1 MKLFRKNLLE
11 KLKTKNKGNI
21 KLTKA
26 IDELISTIEMKTW
39 KTKEDIKADRPDAD
53 QVHSDGFYFFNI
65 HVHRTLVLI
74 ELSTHSGIAR
84 IVWAGSHSKYER
96 TFKNSKDTIKKYLSD
111 NNWI

>member
-1 MKLFRKNLLE
+1 MRLFRKNILE
-11 KLKTKNKGNI
+11 KLKDKNKGNV
-21 KLTKA
+21 KLTRA
-26 IDELISTIEMKTW
+26 IDELISTIEMKAW

-65 HVHRTLVLI
+65 NIHRTLVLI
-74 ELSTHSGIAR
+74 EIANYDGIAKV
-84 IVWAGSHSKYER
+84 IWAGSHDRYER